1 MQLSSQN
8 HSDHIEPLSLND
20 LLGTLRRH
28 SVLIGLAIL
37 AFLLLGFIYYKTT
50 PSEYSAKAVVLIEN
64 QERNVQIKAVLTSA
78 DDDFTMIPSEIQVL
92 TSRDLVGKVVDRLG
106 LVQNPT
112 LLSAEPKT
120 EIAKPETEPSKE
132 NLGRMRDN
140 MIDRMLGA
148 LKVKQVEKSRAIEV
162 AFQAKNPKIAADVVN
177 TLTNLYIEQQLS
189 SNFDAIRM
197 TNEWLSARVV
207 ETQKKVMEADTKVA
221 KYREAA
227 GIVDSR
233 GIDLIEQN
241 IAELSNK
248 LTAANADVAATQAQM
263 GSVSDPNKLES
274 APQIL
279 SSPLIQG
286 LRQKEA
292 DSRNELASLQNQLG
306 ASHPKVLTARAEVNE
321 ISSKIRQETTRI
333 AEGLRRENQTAND
346 NVANIEKQLDKL
358 KEEYNKYKSNN
369 IELAA
374 LESEAATNH
383 AFLETLSLRLKET
396 QSQEDNKF
404 QTPYARIISSAP
416 IPGYP
421 SSPNGKLIMLV
432 SLIVGIGIGC
442 GAALA
447 IDILHNGIYNGKQA
461 QHITG
466 KTNIASVPK
475 AKLNPEKGLIT
486 YADFAIHAASSAYMQ
501 GIRAISMFL
510 RMELN
515 KHPEA
520 KVFNFTSAAVG
531 EGKSAIAVSVARQ
544 LALEGIKVLAIDL
557 DVTQPS
563 LTNTFGLMQKPG
575 LNDLL
580 SGSAALSNILYKDK
594 QTGATL
600 MGVGRLDNINIMSQN
615 FGQWK
620 SLIESLMTQFD
631 IILLDSPPVMSSP
644 ETRFLAKLSRNI
656 LCVRWKK
663 TPVKSLCFAIDTLE
677 RLECAVAGT
686 VITMSQD
693 KRKSVRYSYRS

>member
-1 MQLSSQN
+1 MHKN
-8 HSDHIEPLSLND
+8 NDHIEPLSLND
-20 LLGTLRRH
+20 LLGTFNRH
-28 SVLIGLAIL
+28 RILIGSLIL
-37 AFLLLGFIYYKTT
+37 AFLFLGFVFYKTS
-50 PSEYSAKAVVLIEN
+50 PAEYSAKAVVLIEN
-64 QERNVQIKAVLTSA
+64 QERNVQIKAVLTNE
-78 DDDFTMIPSEIQVL
+78 DDGFTMIPSEIQVL
-92 TSRDLVGKVVDRLG
+92 TSRDLVGKVVDRLE
-106 LVQNPT
+106 LVEKPW
-112 LLSAEPKT
+112 LLSAMPEEQPVSSEP
-120 EIAKPETEPSKE
+120 APSKE
-132 NLGRMRDN
+132 NLARMRDG

-177 TLTNLYIEQQLS
+177 TLTKLYIEQQLS
-189 SNFDAIRM
+189 SNFDAIRL
-197 TNEWLSARVV
+197 TNEWLSDRVA
-207 ETQKKVMEADTKVA
+207 ETQKKVFEADTKVA
-221 KYREAA
+221 RYREAA

-248 LTAANADVAATQAQM
+248 LTSANADVAATQAQL
-263 GSVSDPNKLES
+263 GSISNPNKLES
-274 APQIL
+274 APEIL

-292 DSRNELASLQNQLG
+292 DSRNVLASLQNQLG

-321 ISSKIRQETTRI
+321 ISAKIRQETNRI
-333 AEGLRRENQTAND
+333 AEGLRRENQTAKD
-346 NVANIEKQLDKL
+346 NAENIEKQLDKL
-358 KEEYNKYKSNN
+358 KEEYNKYKNNN

-374 LESEAATNH
+374 LESEASTNR

-404 QTPYARIISSAP
+404 QTPYARIISPAP
-416 IPGYP
+416 IPGFP
-421 SSPNGKLIMLV
+421 SSPNKKLIMLI
-432 SLIVGIGIGC
+432 SLVVGIGAGC
-442 GAALA
+442 GIALA

-466 KTNIASVPK
+466 RMNIATVPK
-475 AKLNPEKGLIT
+475 AKLDPEKGLIT
-486 YADFAIHAASSAYMQ
+486 YADYAVHAASSAYMQ
-501 GIRAISMFL
+501 GIRAVSMFL
-510 RMELN
+510 RLELN
-515 KHPEA
+515 KHPET

-531 EGKSAIAVSVARQ
+531 EGKSAIAVSTARQ
-544 LALEGIKVLAIDL
+544 LALEGVKVLAIDL
-557 DVTQPS
+557 DIMQPS
-563 LTNTFGLMQKPG
+563 LTNAFGLMQKPG

-580 SGSAALSNILYKDK
+580 NGTISLQDVLYKDK

-600 MGVGRLDNINIMSQN
+600 MGVGRLDNVNVMSQS
-615 FGQWK
+615 FTQWK
-620 SLIESLMTQFD
+620 NLIEGLIAQFD

-644 ETRFLAKLSRNI
+644 ETRFLAKLSKNI

-677 RLECAVAGT
+677 RLECTVAGT

-693 KRKSVRYSYRS
+693 KRKSVRDSYRS